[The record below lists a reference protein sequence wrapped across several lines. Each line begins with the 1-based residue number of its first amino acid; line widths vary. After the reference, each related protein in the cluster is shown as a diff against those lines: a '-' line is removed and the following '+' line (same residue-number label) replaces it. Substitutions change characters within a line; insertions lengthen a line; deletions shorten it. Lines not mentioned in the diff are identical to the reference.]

1 MDSTW
6 PFFVILI
13 GLLTGLGIMIAN
25 IDRANIVNNW
35 TERRCDIPVMF
46 ASFFFKPESD
56 PRTNTDFAVSNFEF
70 CLKSY
75 VDTFMAKI
83 MAPMQVIFSKNL
95 NIAANAANMM
105 NALRQIAKNL
115 FSAFSGYLDQFYRR
129 FNSSVFEISRVVQ
142 FLRMAMRRI
151 SGILM
156 TMVYAGIS
164 LFNGI
169 LNAIQFVIKV
179 ILIVCGIM
187 IILMIIL
194 FFILFPVIPI
204 ILYTLV
210 IIVKSVIPLAGIID
224 PGVASDAESK
234 KGGFCF
240 AEWTEITIIRN
251 GQYTTIPIHQV
262 KVGDILANSGTT
274 SINNTSTTVTS
285 TDVTSVTAI
294 IHMDGTDVPLYRIG
308 SVYVS
313 GSHLIRGTDGIWKSV
328 AEDERAIRTGAFSK
342 TVYCFNTTTNI
353 IGING
358 LEFRDWEEIANDDE
372 KGQMIWN
379 YMISSLLNHDKPYL
393 SWKDN
398 LKNYVNMALMSKNT
412 HIKCEKGFVPLQS
425 IQIGDSVL
433 DHEGN
438 PQEVLGIIWGEVEAD
453 KERTPKEW
461 VTELYEYN
469 DVWIKEK
476 ATIYP
481 GINKMEG
488 MALITEHGE
497 CIIWD
502 SVQKKEKR
510 IRDFT
515 EIGYNELYKTYS
527 YVDDRLRIKE

>member
-25 IDRANIVNNW
+25 IDRANIINNW
-35 TERRCDIPVMF
+35 TSRRCDIPVMF

-56 PRTNTDFAVSNFEF
+56 PRTKTDFAVSNFEF
-70 CLKSY
+70 CMKSY

-83 MAPMQVIFSKNL
+83 MAPLQVIFSKQL
-95 NIAANAANMM
+95 NVAGNAANMM
-105 NALRQIAKNL
+105 NTLRSIAQNL
-115 FSAFSGYLDQFYRR
+115 FSVFSGYLEQFYRR

-156 TMVYAGIS
+156 TLVYAGIS

-179 ILIVCGIM
+179 ILIICGIM
-187 IILMIIL
+187 IVLMIIL

-240 AEWTEITIIRN
+240 AEWTEINVIRN
-251 GQYTTIPIHQV
+251 GQQTIIPIHQV
-262 KVGDILANSGTT
+262 KVGDILAT
-274 SINNTSTTVTS
+274 TS
-285 TDVTSVTAI
+285 TDVTAVTGTIVTAI

-313 GSHLIRGTDGIWKSV
+313 GSHLIRGTDEIWKSV
-328 AEDERAIRTGAFSK
+328 SEDERAIRTDAFSK

-353 IGING
+353 IRING

-372 KGQMIWN
+372 KGQIIWN
-379 YMISSLLNHDKPYL
+379 YMISSQLNRGKPYQ
-393 SWKDN
+393 SWKEN
-398 LKNYVNMALMSKNT
+398 LKNYVNMALMSKST
-412 HIKCEKGFVPLQS
+412 YVKCEKGFVPLEC
-425 IQIGDSVL
+425 IRIGDNVI

-438 PQEVLGIIWGEVEAD
+438 AQKVLGIIWGGVEAD
-453 KERTPKEW
+453 KEHTPEEW

-469 DVWIKEK
+469 DIWIKER

-481 GINKMEG
+481 GVDVIEG
-488 MALITEHGE
+488 MALITEDGE
-497 CIIWD
+497 CMIWD

-527 YVDDRLRIKE
+527 YVDARLRIKE

>member
-13 GLLTGLGIMIAN
+13 GLLAGLGIMIAN
-25 IDRANIVNNW
+25 IDRVNIVNNW
-35 TERRCDIPVMF
+35 TTRRCDIPIMF
-46 ASFFFKPESD
+46 SSFFFKPESD
-56 PRTNTDFAVSNFEF
+56 PRTKIDFAVSNFEF
-70 CLKSY
+70 CMKSY

-95 NIAANAANMM
+95 NVAANAANMM
-105 NALRQIAKNL
+105 NTLRSIAQNL
-115 FSAFSGYLDQFYRR
+115 FSVFSGYLDQFYRR
-129 FNSSVFEISRVVQ
+129 FSSSVFEISRVVQ
-142 FLRMAMRRI
+142 FLLMAMRRI
-151 SGILM
+151 GGILM
-156 TMVYAGIS
+156 TLVYAGIS

-187 IILMIIL
+187 IVLMIIL

-240 AEWTEITIIRN
+240 AEWTEIKVVQN
-251 GQYTTIPIHQV
+251 GQSIAIPIHQV
-262 KVGDILANSGTT
+262 KVGDILDMNTTGTT
-274 SINNTSTTVTS
+274 
-285 TDVTSVTAI
+285 VTAI
-294 IHMDGTDVPLYRIG
+294 IHMDGSNVSLYRIG
-308 SVYVS
+308 SIYVS

-328 AEDERAIRTGAFSK
+328 AEDERAIKTDAYSK
-342 TVYCFNTTTNI
+342 TVYCFNTTTNR

-379 YMISSLLNHDKPYL
+379 YMISSLLNRGKPYV
-393 SWKDN
+393 SWKEN

-412 HIKCEKGFVPLQS
+412 RVKCEKGFVPLES
-425 IQIGDSVL
+425 IKIGDSVI

-438 PQEVLGIIWGEVEAD
+438 QQEVLGIIWGEVEAD
-453 KERTPKEW
+453 KECTPEEW

-469 DVWIKEK
+469 DVWIKEN

-481 GINKMEG
+481 GVDKMIG
-488 MALITEHGE
+488 MAIMTEHGE

-527 YVDDRLRIKE
+527 YVDARLRMKE

>member
-1 MDSTW
+1 
-6 PFFVILI
+6 V
-13 GLLTGLGIMIAN
+13 
-25 IDRANIVNNW
+25 
-35 TERRCDIPVMF
+35 
-46 ASFFFKPESD
+46 
-56 PRTNTDFAVSNFEF
+56 
-70 CLKSY
+70 
-75 VDTFMAKI
+75 
-83 MAPMQVIFSKNL
+83 
-95 NIAANAANMM
+95 
-105 NALRQIAKNL
+105 
-115 FSAFSGYLDQFYRR
+115 
-129 FNSSVFEISRVVQ
+129 
-142 FLRMAMRRI
+142 
-151 SGILM
+151 
-156 TMVYAGIS
+156 
-164 LFNGI
+164 
-169 LNAIQFVIKV
+169 
-179 ILIVCGIM
+179 
-187 IILMIIL
+187 
-194 FFILFPVIPI
+194 
-204 ILYTLV
+204 
-210 IIVKSVIPLAGIID
+210 
-224 PGVASDAESK
+224 
-234 KGGFCF
+234 
-240 AEWTEITIIRN
+240 
-251 GQYTTIPIHQV
+251 IPIHQV
-262 KVGDILANSGTT
+262 KVGDILANT
-274 SINNTSTTVTS
+274 STNNTSTI
-285 TDVTSVTAI
+285 VTAI
-294 IHMDGTDVPLYRIG
+294 IHIDGTDVPLYRIG

-328 AEDERAIRTGAFSK
+328 AEDERAIRTDAFSK

-379 YMISSLLNHDKPYL
+379 YMISSLLNHGKPYL

-412 HIKCEKGFVPLQS
+412 HVKCEKGFVPLQS
-425 IQIGDSVL
+425 IQIGDTVI

-488 MALITEHGE
+488 MALMTEHGE

-502 SVQKKEKR
+502 SIQKKEKR

-527 YVDDRLRIKE
+527 YVDARLRIKE